1 MFDGLQHLIR
11 AGFSFPP
18 QGWMTSHCR
27 CTSLTRR
34 KFTAIWPH
42 QYLGVIQYNHWLTN
56 THFQTTSL
64 ISLKMVM
71 IHSTKKIDNDLAG
84 RKLEVAYGQWN
95 KKHACTRRC
104 VHYNTRHFLSKINL
118 KKEKIP
124 LYNRCW
130 RIILENIFQVVNAH
144 KWHDGSI
151 IKKSLTPISFIRL
164 PKVMHTPYSTKDIYK
179 IAWLC

>member
-1 MFDGLQHLIR
+1 MFARELISLMSSCLFFR
-11 AGFSFPP
+11 WIFRYISLFKFFVWWIAALNPRRFEFPP

-42 QYLGVIQYNHWLTN
+42 QYLGVIQSDQWLTN
-56 THFQTTSL
+56 THFQTKSL

-118 KKEKIP
+118 KKRK
-124 LYNRCW
+124 N
-130 RIILENIFQVVNAH
+130 
-144 KWHDGSI
+144 SI
-151 IKKSLTPISFIRL
+151 IQQMLKNNFGKYFSGS
-164 PKVMHTPYSTKDIYK
+164 
-179 IAWLC
+179 